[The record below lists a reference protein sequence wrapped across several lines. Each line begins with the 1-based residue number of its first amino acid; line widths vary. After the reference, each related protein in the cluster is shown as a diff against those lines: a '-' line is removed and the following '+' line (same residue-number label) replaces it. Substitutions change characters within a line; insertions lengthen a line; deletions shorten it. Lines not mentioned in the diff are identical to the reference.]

1 MLSLFLLCSIFV
13 VCELHS
19 PPTATVCSPK
29 ACFAWYREGLSFH
42 ETVMKCNKLGGGVTT
57 IRDETELTD
66 VENVVSQLSEKDA
79 KFWIG
84 LQLPKGNCTMPNLN
98 LKGFKW
104 ISGAEDSQ
112 YSNWNKEPETTCT
125 EERCVIAQRSTSLD
139 LKWIDTSCRTKH
151 FYLCRFYF
159 KGTCPALSVIGPSSE
174 SYVVPFTDSPFNQ
187 DNSLARWPH
196 GTYAEIQCE
205 SGSYDYTVC
214 TETNGVFAWT
224 VPGPFCHDR
233 KTSCDKKEG
242 GCEQLCVED
251 KAGFHCEC
259 KYGYHLGDDGTS
271 CILKNHCQSAPC
283 SYKCLSKPAGFVC
296 ACPEGFHLAADQIN
310 CVDIDEC
317 LESSPCGDNL
327 CHNANGSYTCECRE
341 GFTLMDGKCQ
351 DVDEC
356 TQAICP
362 QGCLNSLGSFSCY
375 CFIGFRSSDRGLS
388 CADIDECVLNKC
400 EDKCTNTVGSYKCSC
415 RPNFTLS
422 ANGISCIPAKSGGF
436 TWPTPEDTK
445 VTQNHFQVKQVTIDP
460 VVAYSPTSTFKPPF
474 NHSVT
479 HTPFGDRSNTSDAV
493 SKAPVTNSLVM
504 ICVLASVIPLI
515 ILVFLTA
522 VIVIY
527 RCNHAKTQNKKQNL
541 TADSY
546 CWVSSGLGPTS
557 EKLNG
562 TT

>member
-1 MLSLFLLCSIFV
+1 MLSFFLLCSIFV
-13 VCELHS
+13 VGLCELQS

-29 ACFAWYREGLSFH
+29 ACFTWYREGLSFH
-42 ETVMKCNKLGGGVTT
+42 DTAKKCNELGGDVTT

-66 VENVVSQLSEKDA
+66 VEYVVSQLNEKDI

-104 ISGAEDSQ
+104 ISGAENSQ
-112 YSNWNKEPETTCT
+112 YSNWNKEPESTCT
-125 EERCVIAQRSTSLD
+125 EERCVVVQRSTIPD

-159 KGTCPALSVIGPSSE
+159 KGTCPALSVMGPSSE

-187 DNSLARWPH
+187 DNGLARWPH
-196 GTYAEIQCE
+196 GTYALISCE
-205 SGSYDYTVC
+205 SGSFKYTVC
-214 TETNGVFAWT
+214 KETNGIFAWT
-224 VPGPFCHDR
+224 VPGPFCHDLR
-233 KTSCDKKEG
+233 TSCDNNKG
-242 GCEQLCVED
+242 RCEQLCVED
-251 KAGFHCEC
+251 DTGPHCEC

-271 CILKNHCQSAPC
+271 CIPKNNCQTAPC
-283 SYKCLSKPAGFVC
+283 RYNCLAKASGFVC
-296 ACPEGFHLAADQIN
+296 TCPVGFQLAVDQIS
-310 CVDIDEC
+310 CVDTDEC
-317 LESSPCGDNL
+317 SVSRPCGDNI
-327 CHNANGSYTCECRE
+327 CHNTNGSYTCECRE
-341 GFTLMDGKCQ
+341 GFTLTDGKCQ

-356 TQAICP
+356 TQAVCP

-375 CFIGFRSSDRGLS
+375 CFIGFRSSDGGLS
-388 CADIDECVLNKC
+388 CVDIDECLMNKC

-422 ANGISCIPAKSGGF
+422 ANGISCIPARSGGPIR
-436 TWPTPEDTK
+436 PTPQDIE
-445 VTQNHFQVKQVTIDP
+445 VTPNLSQVTADP
-460 VVAYSPTSTFKPPF
+460 VVAYSSSITSKPLY
-474 NHSVT
+474 NHSIT
-479 HTPFGDRSNTSDAV
+479 HTPFGDRGNTSDAV
-493 SKAPVTNSLVM
+493 SKAPVTNSWVM

-515 ILVFLTA
+515 ILIFLTA

-527 RCNHAKTQNKKQNL
+527 RCNHAKRQSKKQSL